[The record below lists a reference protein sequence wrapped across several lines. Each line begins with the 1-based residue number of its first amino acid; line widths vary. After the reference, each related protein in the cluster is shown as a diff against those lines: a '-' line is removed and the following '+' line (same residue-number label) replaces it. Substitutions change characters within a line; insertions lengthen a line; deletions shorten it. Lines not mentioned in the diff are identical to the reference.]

1 MRGRCKLVERFLRQ
15 PPDVAY
21 EDVETL
27 LTMFGWQV
35 DRARG
40 SHVVFA
46 KEGELSI
53 VVPKHHGRRVKG
65 RYVRMIGECLGLDE
79 LDLDEL

>member
-1 MRGRCKLVERFLRQ
+1 LSRRRKLVERFLRQ

-53 VVPKHHGRRVKG
+53 VVPKHHGQRVKG
-65 RYVRMIGECLGLDE
+65 KYVRMLVERLRLDE